1 MAEKMKSAVF
11 TDVKKVEIQD
21 IDKPV
26 MKPNE
31 VLVELKA
38 HAICTWEQRAYQGIN
53 KVGYPFI
60 GGHEQSG
67 IIVGVGSDIDNKIWN
82 VGDRVVVG
90 LLMSCGE
97 CHYCKIGE
105 EGSCENFSYENQ
117 VGGLNI
123 NGMGGFSEYLSVTT
137 DKLFK
142 IPDNVSYEEAALT
155 EPLSCAVHSVQ
166 LADIKMGENVLVIGA
181 GIMGV
186 FHAILAKHKGARVII
201 SEPDA
206 KRRDFLADL
215 GFTEFINPIE
225 EDIVKVVKEST
236 NGRGADVI
244 FNTTAIVAIAQQTL
258 EMIALY
264 GRIVL
269 YSSFYPDTPLSVSPT
284 FIHKSMIK
292 LMGSVDANSSDF
304 ITSLNLMSAGIVDVN
319 RVISEIGSFYNME
332 DALEKASSAD
342 TYRVLVNWNK

>member
-1 MAEKMKSAVF
+1 MAEKMKALVY
-11 TDVKKVEIQD
+11 TGVKQVEVQD

-38 HAICTWEQRAYQGIN
+38 QAICTWEQRAYQGIN
-53 KVGYPFI
+53 KVEYPFI

-67 IIVGVGSDIDNKIWN
+67 IIVGVGSDIDENIWK

-97 CHYCKIGE
+97 CYYCKSGE
-105 EGSCENFSYENQ
+105 EGSCENFSYEKL
-117 VGGLNI
+117 VGGLSI
-123 NGMGGFSEYLSVTT
+123 TGMGGFTEYLSVTT

-155 EPLSCAVHSVQ
+155 EPLSCALHSVE

-186 FHAILAKHKGARVII
+186 FHAILAKHKGGRVII

-206 KRRDFLADL
+206 KRREFLADM
-215 GFTEFINPIE
+215 GFTEFIDPMN
-225 EDIVKVVKEST
+225 EDIVKVVKDAT

-269 YSSFYPDTPLSVSPT
+269 YSSFYPDKPLEVSPT

-304 ITSLNLMSAGIVDVN
+304 MTSLNLMSAGIVDVKK
-319 RVISEIGSFYNME
+319 VISEVGSFYNME
-332 DALEKASSAD
+332 DALEKAISPD
-342 TYRVLVNWNK
+342 TYRVLVKWDK